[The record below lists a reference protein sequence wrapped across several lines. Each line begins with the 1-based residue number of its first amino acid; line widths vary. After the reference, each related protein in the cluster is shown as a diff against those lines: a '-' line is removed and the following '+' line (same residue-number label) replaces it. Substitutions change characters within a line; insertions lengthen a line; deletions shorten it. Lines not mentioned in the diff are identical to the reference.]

1 MNAQGYLSVAWHGTT
16 AWLAAPMAMVI
27 HAPPILR
34 RCSQSQRDLRPC
46 ARLQR
51 MNAPETN
58 ATRPP
63 NARLDAT
70 RDGLVLVLSAA
81 SGSGKTTVLRR
92 LLETEPR
99 LAMSVSVTTRKPRA
113 AERRGD
119 HYRFV
124 GEADFD
130 RLVQSGELL
139 EHAEVFGSRYGT
151 PRGPVE
157 ARLAQGLDVVAD
169 LDWQGAESM
178 RLALGNRCVS
188 VFMLPPS
195 MTELERRIRARAQDS
210 DTTIERRL
218 AKAEEEISH
227 WREFDYVIVNHD
239 LDACVEEIR
248 SVVRVEQI
256 RRRGKSIGSFIETM
270 LRT

>member
-1 MNAQGYLSVAWHGTT
+1 
-16 AWLAAPMAMVI
+16 
-27 HAPPILR
+27 
-34 RCSQSQRDLRPC
+34 
-46 ARLQR
+46 

-58 ATRPP
+58 ATQPS

-124 GEADFD
+124 GEAEFD

-139 EHAEVFGSRYGT
+139 EHAAVFGSRYGT

-178 RLALGNRCVS
+178 RSALGSRCVS

-270 LRT
+270 LRN

>member
-1 MNAQGYLSVAWHGTT
+1 MT
-16 AWLAAPMAMVI
+16 A
-27 HAPPILR
+27 
-34 RCSQSQRDLRPC
+34 
-46 ARLQR
+46 
-51 MNAPETN
+51 TGKT
-58 ATRPP
+58 ATSPS
-63 NARLDAT
+63 NARLDST

-99 LAMSVSVTTRKPRA
+99 LEMSISATTRKPRA

-124 GEADFD
+124 SATEFERLLQAGEF
-130 RLVQSGELL
+130 L

-157 ARLAQGLDVVAD
+157 ARLARGLDVVAD
-169 LDWQGAESM
+169 LDWQGAASL
-178 RLALGNRCVS
+178 RTALGSRCVS

-195 MTELERRIRARAQDS
+195 MSELERRIRARGQDS
-210 DTTIERRL
+210 ETTITRRL

-248 SVVRVEQI
+248 SIVRVEQI
-256 RRRGKSIGSFIETM
+256 RRRADSIRHFIETM

>member
-1 MNAQGYLSVAWHGTT
+1 MTATGTT
-16 AWLAAPMAMVI
+16 AASP
-27 HAPPILR
+27 
-34 RCSQSQRDLRPC
+34 S
-46 ARLQR
+46 
-51 MNAPETN
+51 
-58 ATRPP
+58 
-63 NARLDAT
+63 NARLDST

-99 LAMSVSVTTRKPRA
+99 LEMSISVTTRKPRA
-113 AERRGD
+113 MERRGD

-124 GEADFD
+124 SVTEFE
-130 RLVQSGELL
+130 RLMKAGELL

-151 PRGPVE
+151 PREPVE
-157 ARLAQGLDVVAD
+157 ARLARGLDVVAD
-169 LDWQGAESM
+169 LDWQGAASL
-178 RLALGNRCVS
+178 RTALGSRCVS

-195 MTELERRIRARAQDS
+195 MSELERRIRTRGQDS
-210 DTTIERRL
+210 ETTINRRL

-248 SVVRVEQI
+248 SIVRVEQI
-256 RRRGKSIGSFIETM
+256 RRRADSIRHFIETM

>member
-1 MNAQGYLSVAWHGTT
+1 
-16 AWLAAPMAMVI
+16 
-27 HAPPILR
+27 
-34 RCSQSQRDLRPC
+34 
-46 ARLQR
+46 

-58 ATRPP
+58 AIQPS

-92 LLETEPR
+92 LLEIEPR
-99 LAMSVSVTTRKPRA
+99 LAMSVSVTTRKPRS

-124 GEADFD
+124 GEAEFD

-157 ARLAQGLDVVAD
+157 ARLAEGLDVVAD

-178 RLALGNRCVS
+178 RLALGSRCVS

-210 DTTIERRL
+210 DTTIEHRL

-239 LDACVEEIR
+239 LDTCVEEIR